1 MHRRAACRSLWR
13 VPCRGRPEQARLLN
27 TLGDR
32 ENDTAVERVLMRVWI
47 ETEIGWHERLLRTS
61 GDQPWWEHDRSPVCD

>member
-1 MHRRAACRSLWR
+1 MYRRAAFRSLWR

-27 TLGDR
+27 TLCHGLD
-32 ENDTAVERVLMRVWI
+32 DTAVEGVLMRVWI